1 MSPASAAV
9 LSDLMEQVVISGTG
23 RKAAVPGVRIAG
35 KTGTAQVTGKA
46 PHAWFVGFGP
56 VGAAPGTPQI
66 AIAVVVE
73 SGGDFGES
81 ATGGSVAAPIAQKV
95 LAAFFGV

>member
-1 MSPASAAV
+1 
-9 LSDLMEQVVISGTG
+9 MEQVVVSGTG

-35 KTGTAQVTGKA
+35 KTGTAEVSGAA

-56 VGAAPGTPQI
+56 IDPQPGDPSI
-66 AIAVVVE
+66 VVAVAVE

-95 LAAFFGV
+95 LASFFGVG